1 MKQLAVFEIL
11 RDACAFVWLER
22 RGFLS
27 LAFPGIVVIAI
38 LNTLFTL
45 SAFNNTFG
53 NTFAGLVG
61 IAVDMAVQVMF
72 AIAWHRRYLV
82 PNEVTTVRAALRWGP
97 RHTRFLLLAIGVW
110 ALAGASVFIFTFI
123 VASLFGRLFGAVGS
137 LFGPLFDAV
146 WPIID
151 TPAVAG
157 IIVAIP
163 MLLIYARLSLLF
175 PSTSVDHRM
184 SFSECWRVTRGNGWR
199 LALITILIAAPVL
212 VILFL
217 IDFIVMTLV
226 LSGSL
231 TVEFADIFL
240 RTALWFIG
248 IAAGVSALS
257 ISYRALLEA
266 PSDAP
271 PDEA

>member
-72 AIAWHRRYLV
+72 AVAWHRRYLV

-97 RHTRFLLLAIGVW
+97 RHTRFLLLTIGVW
-110 ALAGASVFIFTFI
+110 ALVGASSFILPFI
-123 VASLFGRLFGAVGS
+123 VGGLFGSLIGAIIGMPVGVEVM
-137 LFGPLFDAV
+137 F
-146 WPIID
+146 
-151 TPAVAG
+151 AG
-157 IIVAIP
+157 FAGFLL
-163 MLLIYARLSLLF
+163 LLIYARLSLLF
-175 PSTSVDHRM
+175 PSASVDHRM
-184 SFSECWRVTRGNGWR
+184 SFSECWRATRGNGWR
-199 LALITILIAAPVL
+199 LALIIVFIVAPVV
-212 VILFL
+212 VILYL
-217 IDFIVMTLV
+217 IDSIVMTLV
-226 LSGSL
+226 PSGSL
-231 TVEFADIFL
+231 IVEFADIFL